1 MHLRITKK
9 KKQKKTIAPY
19 FLIMKKFPFKCLDK
33 MCIKQKIKCRSCVLL
48 YLYNHYTIQ

>member
-9 KKQKKTIAPY
+9 KKTEKTIAPY

-33 MCIKQKIKCRSCVLL
+33 MCIKQKNQMSKLCFIIL
-48 YLYNHYTIQ
+48 I